1 MKKRKDK
8 RIQDEKKEL
17 VLARL
22 RATSKATSKD
32 LGISIG
38 STEYSQEDL
47 IKRVE
52 AGDKIGKEII
62 DIQMEYLRDM
72 ARGAIYKDSE

>member
-22 RATSKATSKD
+22 RATSKD

-38 STEYSQEDL
+38 STNYSRGEL
-47 IKRVE
+47 LKRVE
-52 AGDKIGKEII
+52 KEDEIGREIVE
-62 DIQMEYLRDM
+62 IQMEYLRDM
-72 ARGAIYKDSE
+72 AQGKIYENK